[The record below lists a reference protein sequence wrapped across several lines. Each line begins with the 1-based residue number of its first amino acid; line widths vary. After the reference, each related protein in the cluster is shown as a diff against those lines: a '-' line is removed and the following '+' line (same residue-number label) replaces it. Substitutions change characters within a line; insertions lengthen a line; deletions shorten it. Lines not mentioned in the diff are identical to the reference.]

1 MITLTKENWLKITSE
16 VNTFLENIA
25 AIDYGTS
32 VQLRNAIISELE
44 KQILFN
50 KLLIQQESGKIN
62 EQF

>member
-25 AIDYGTS
+25 AIDYGTY
-32 VQLRNAIISELE
+32 VQLRNAIVSELE

-50 KLLIQQESGKIN
+50 ELLLQQESGKIN